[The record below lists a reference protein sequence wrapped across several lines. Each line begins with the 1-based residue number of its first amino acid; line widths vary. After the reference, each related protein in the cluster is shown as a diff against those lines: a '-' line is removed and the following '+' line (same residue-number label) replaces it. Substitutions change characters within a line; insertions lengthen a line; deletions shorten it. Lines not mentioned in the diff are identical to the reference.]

1 MPTEIQCTP
10 VPHPDAAFSRVG
22 DGSWAVAVSRL
33 GPGMSTQICFR
44 GSVAPNDQLLLC
56 KFQWFVACHRLGY
69 TATASH
75 VETRVCVCGCVFVCV
90 AVCLCVWLCAHH
102 GRTVGLV
109 LARAVPADT
118 SIETQSGVIR
128 VAPVVDPEIPHDL
141 VLATSPATTRAEL
154 LQWAALFR
162 LMNLSYSCGM
172 WNASTGLERA
182 RWSTMAEFAQSTGR
196 GVV

>member
-1 MPTEIQCTP
+1 MC
-10 VPHPDAAFSRVG
+10 V
-22 DGSWAVAVSRL
+22 W
-33 GPGMSTQICFR
+33 
-44 GSVAPNDQLLLC
+44 LC
-56 KFQWFVACHRLGY
+56 
-69 TATASH
+69 
-75 VETRVCVCGCVFVCV
+75 VCVCGCVFVCV
-90 AVCLCVWLCAHH
+90 AVCPSWQDCGISAGQGCS
-102 GRTVGLV
+102 
-109 LARAVPADT
+109 DT

-182 RWSTMAEFAQSTGR
+182 RWSTMAEFALSTGR

>member
-1 MPTEIQCTP
+1 MLHFH
-10 VPHPDAAFSRVG
+10 V
-22 DGSWAVAVSRL
+22 WAMGL
-33 GPGMSTQICFR
+33 GPLQCLGLVRACPLRYASVVPSHRMTSFYFANSS
-44 GSVAPNDQLLLC
+44 GSSLATVWVTLLPHLT
-56 KFQWFVACHRLGY
+56 WRP
-69 TATASH
+69 
-75 VETRVCVCGCVFVCV
+75 VCVCGCVFVCV
-90 AVCLCVWLCAHH
+90 AVCPSWQDCGISAGQGCS
-102 GRTVGLV
+102 
-109 LARAVPADT
+109 DT

-128 VAPVVDPEIPHDL
+128 VAPVVDPEIPHDH

-182 RWSTMAEFAQSTGR
+182 RWSTMAEFALSTGR

>member
-1 MPTEIQCTP
+1 M
-10 VPHPDAAFSRVG
+10 
-22 DGSWAVAVSRL
+22 
-33 GPGMSTQICFR
+33 
-44 GSVAPNDQLLLC
+44 
-56 KFQWFVACHRLGY
+56 
-69 TATASH
+69 
-75 VETRVCVCGCVFVCV
+75 CVCGCVFVCV

-196 GVV
+196 AVVRTYSLCLGRATPTTWIAWQR